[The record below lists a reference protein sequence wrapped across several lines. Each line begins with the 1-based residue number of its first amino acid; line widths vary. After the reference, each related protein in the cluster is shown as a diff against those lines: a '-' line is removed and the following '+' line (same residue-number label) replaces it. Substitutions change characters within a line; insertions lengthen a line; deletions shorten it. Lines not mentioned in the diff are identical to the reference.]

1 MDFHAQG
8 GLDGL
13 DLQLLSALEV
23 DGRASFSRL
32 GAVLGVSDQ
41 TIARRYRRL
50 SAEAGLRVVALRDAD
65 RLGQD
70 QWMLRLRCVPD
81 SATVIAEAL
90 AKRPDTY
97 WIGLGSGGTEIV
109 CMTRPRH
116 PDDHDDLL
124 LGKLPRTPSVVEI
137 RAQQLLHRFYGGPTG
152 WLRKFGA
159 LDSEQIAALTPR
171 HDANASAGAEAGA
184 GAGVAGSRGGPA
196 RIEPEDE
203 PLLAVLERDGRA
215 TYPELQRAT
224 GRSESAVKRRLAA
237 LLASGAVY
245 IDVEYHSEMLG
256 YPLAAVLWITT
267 APSAMH
273 TVGQALAGHDEIAFA
288 AATAG
293 PSHIVVT
300 AVVRGTAGLYA
311 YLSGPLGRLE
321 GVQHVETTPFMRR
334 VKQLT
339 YQHAGR

>member
-1 MDFHAQG
+1 MLALESDTF
-8 GLDGL
+8 DEL
-13 DLQLLSALEV
+13 DLRLLSALEV
-23 DGRASFSRL
+23 DGRASFSRI

-41 TIARRYRRL
+41 TIARRYRGL
-50 SAEAGLRVVALRDAD
+50 CAEAGLRVVAVRDAE

-70 QWMLRLRCVPD
+70 QWMLRLRCAPD
-81 SATVIAEAL
+81 GAAVIADAL
-90 AKRPDTY
+90 AKRPDTA
-97 WIGLGSGGTEIV
+97 WIGLASGGTEIA

-116 PDDHDDLL
+116 PGDHDDLL

-137 RAQQLLHRFYGGPTG
+137 RAQQILHRFYGGPSG
-152 WLRKFGA
+152 WMRKFRA
-159 LDSEQIAALTPR
+159 LTDDQVAALRPPVTGG
-171 HDANASAGAEAGA
+171 D
-184 GAGVAGSRGGPA
+184 GPA
-196 RIEPEDE
+196 RLDPEDA
-203 PLLAVLERDGRA
+203 PLLAALERDGRA

-237 LLASGAVY
+237 LIASGAVY
-245 IDVEYHSEMLG
+245 IDIEYRSEVLG
-256 YPLAAVLWITT
+256 YGTAAVLWITT

-273 TVGQALAGHDEIAFA
+273 SVGEALAEHDEVAFA

-300 AVVRGTAGLYA
+300 AVVRNTAGLYA

-321 GVQHVETTPFMRR
+321 GVQHVEATPFLRR

-339 YQHAGR
+339 YQEVW

>member
-1 MDFHAQG
+1 MEFDFRG
-8 GLDGL
+8 GLDRL
-13 DLQLLSALEV
+13 DLQLLAALEAN
-23 DGRASFSRL
+23 GRASFSRL

-50 SAEAGLRVVALRDAD
+50 RAEAGLRVVAVRDAE

-81 SATVIAEAL
+81 SAAVIAEAL
-90 AKRPDTY
+90 ARRDDTQ
-97 WIGLGSGGTEIV
+97 WIGLASGGTEIV
-109 CMTRPRH
+109 CMSRPRH
-116 PDDHDDLL
+116 PGDHDDLL

-137 RAQQLLHRFYGGPTG
+137 RAQQLLHRFYGGPSG
-152 WLRKFGA
+152 WLRKAGV
-159 LDSEQIAALTPR
+159 LDAEQTAALAPP
-171 HDANASAGAEAGA
+171 HDPAATVG
-184 GAGVAGSRGGPA
+184 RA

-215 TYPELQRAT
+215 GHPELQRAT

-245 IDVEYHSEMLG
+245 IDVEYRSERLG
-256 YPLAAVLWITT
+256 YPIAAVLWITT
-267 APSAMH
+267 APAALHS
-273 TVGQALAGHDEIAFA
+273 VGEALAAHDEIAFA
-288 AATAG
+288 SATAG

-300 AVVRGTAGLYA
+300 AVVADTAGLYA
-311 YLSGPLGRLE
+311 YLRGPLGQLE
-321 GVQHVETTPFMRR
+321 GVQHVEATPFMRR

-339 YQHAGR
+339 YQRPGR

>member
-1 MDFHAQG
+1 MEMECHVQG
-8 GLDGL
+8 KLDGL
-13 DLQLLSALEV
+13 DLRLLSALEV

-32 GAVLGVSDQ
+32 GGVLGVSDQ
-41 TIARRYRRL
+41 TVARRFRRL
-50 SAEAGLRVVALRDAD
+50 SAEAGLRVVAVRDAE

-81 SATVIAEAL
+81 SATVIADAL

-116 PDDHDDLL
+116 PGDHDDLL

-159 LDSEQIAALTPR
+159 LDEGQIAALTPR
-171 HDANASAGAEAGA
+171 YDANAA
-184 GAGVAGSRGGPA
+184 AGSVGLTVPAGLTGPA

-245 IDVEYHSEMLG
+245 IDVEYHSELLG

-273 TVGQALAGHDEIAFA
+273 AVGQALATHDEIAFA
-288 AATAG
+288 SATAG

-321 GVQHVETTPFMRR
+321 GVQHVEATPFMRR

>member
-1 MDFHAQG
+1 MGEAVLALESDTF
-8 GLDGL
+8 DEL
-13 DLQLLSALEV
+13 DLRLLSALEV
-23 DGRASFSRL
+23 DGRASFSRI

-50 SAEAGLRVVALRDAD
+50 CAEAGLRVVAVRDAE

-70 QWMLRLRCVPD
+70 QWMLRLRCAPD
-81 SATVIAEAL
+81 GAAVIADAL
-90 AKRPDTY
+90 AKRPDTA
-97 WIGLGSGGTEIV
+97 WIGLASGGTEIA

-116 PDDHDDLL
+116 PGDHDDLL

-137 RAQQLLHRFYGGPTG
+137 RAQQILHRFYGGPSG
-152 WLRKFGA
+152 WMRKFRA
-159 LDSEQIAALTPR
+159 LTDDQVAALRPPVTGG
-171 HDANASAGAEAGA
+171 D
-184 GAGVAGSRGGPA
+184 GPA
-196 RIEPEDE
+196 RLDPEDA
-203 PLLAVLERDGRA
+203 PLLAALERDGRA

-237 LLASGAVY
+237 LIASGAVY
-245 IDVEYHSEMLG
+245 IDIEYRSEVLG
-256 YPLAAVLWITT
+256 YGTAAVLWITT

-273 TVGQALAGHDEIAFA
+273 SVGEALAEHDEVAFA

-300 AVVRGTAGLYA
+300 AVVRNTAGLYA

-321 GVQHVETTPFMRR
+321 GVQHVEATPFLRR

-339 YQHAGR
+339 YQEVW

>member
-1 MDFHAQG
+1 MALESDTF
-8 GLDGL
+8 DEL
-13 DLQLLSALEV
+13 DLRLLSALEV
-23 DGRASFSRL
+23 DGRASFSRI

-50 SAEAGLRVVALRDAD
+50 CADAGLRVVAVRDAE

-70 QWMLRLRCVPD
+70 QWMLRLRCAPD
-81 SATVIAEAL
+81 GATVIAEAL
-90 AKRPDTY
+90 AKRPDTA
-97 WIGLGSGGTEIV
+97 WIGLASGGTEIA

-116 PDDHDDLL
+116 PGDHDDLL

-137 RAQQLLHRFYGGPTG
+137 RAQQLLHRFYGGPSG
-152 WLRKFGA
+152 WMRKFRA
-159 LDSEQIAALTPR
+159 LTDDQVAALRPPVTGG
-171 HDANASAGAEAGA
+171 D
-184 GAGVAGSRGGPA
+184 GPA
-196 RIEPEDE
+196 RLDPEDA
-203 PLLAVLERDGRA
+203 PLLAALERDGRA

-237 LLASGAVY
+237 LIASGAVY
-245 IDVEYHSEMLG
+245 IDIEYRCEVLG
-256 YPLAAVLWITT
+256 YGTAAVLWITT

-273 TVGQALAGHDEIAFA
+273 SVGETLAGHDEVAFA

-300 AVVRGTAGLYA
+300 AVVRNTAGLYA

-321 GVQHVETTPFMRR
+321 GVQHVEAMPFLRS

-339 YQHAGR
+339 YQEVW

>member
-1 MDFHAQG
+1 MEFHAHG
-8 GLDGL
+8 KLDGL

-23 DGRASFSRL
+23 DGRASFSKV
-32 GAVLGVSDQ
+32 GGVLGVSDQ
-41 TIARRYRRL
+41 TVARRFRRL
-50 SAEAGLRVVALRDAD
+50 SAEAGLRVVAVRDAE

-81 SATVIAEAL
+81 SATVIADAL

-116 PDDHDDLL
+116 PGDHDDLL

-152 WLRKFGA
+152 WLRKFGT
-159 LDSEQIAALTPR
+159 LDEEQVAVLTPR
-171 HDANASAGAEAGA
+171 HDANATT
-184 GAGVAGSRGGPA
+184 GPA

-245 IDVEYHSEMLG
+245 IDVEYHSEFLG

-273 TVGQALAGHDEIAFA
+273 AVGEALATHDEIAFA
-288 AATAG
+288 SATAG

-300 AVVRGTAGLYA
+300 AVVRDTAGLYA

-321 GVQHVETTPFMRR
+321 GVQHVEATPFMRR

-339 YQHAGR
+339 YQHAGGRR